1 MVKISVIVPVYNVEP
16 YLPQCLDSLIE
27 QTFNDIEIIC
37 VNDGSTDG
45 SLDVLNHYAAKDSRI
60 KVIDKPNGGVSSARN
75 CGLDAAQG
83 EYVSF
88 VDGDD
93 WLKRNAYEEIISA
106 VDKRNVDM
114 AVFGYYEYLDG
125 NLTETGAKKVLK
137 RFEEE
142 KIPFEKLVLYFCN
155 SICDKIYRRDFLQ
168 KNHLRFHEHLI
179 IAEDGFFNLQCVFK
193 QPAIQAIGQS
203 YYCYRLFRQGS
214 TMSRAISLD
223 EVEKQFEF
231 YHKSDFFQK
240 LNTEEKCL
248 VDLKNLGGLLYRYRL
263 LPAELQPSN
272 RQYLKKCKIYLNKHY
287 AKSKLKKNASYRS
300 LCKEID
306 FWGYRK
312 KIENMIQGIFSVKN
326 SKDKKQKIV
335 TVFGK
340 KIYINR

>member
-1 MVKISVIVPVYNVEP
+1 MAKISVIVPVYNVEP

-27 QTFNDIEIIC
+27 QTFKDIEIIC

-45 SLDVLNHYAAKDSRI
+45 SLNILNHYAAKDSRI

-75 CGLDAAQG
+75 SGLDAAQG
-83 EYVSF
+83 EYISF
-88 VDGDD
+88 VDSDD
-93 WLKRNAYEEIISA
+93 WLKRNAYEEIIMSA
-106 VDKRNVDM
+106 KKHVDM
-114 AVFGYYEYLDG
+114 VIFGYYEFLEG

-137 RFEEE
+137 QFEQE
-142 KIPFEKLVLYFCN
+142 KIPFEKLVLNFCN
-155 SICDKIYRRDFLQ
+155 SIWDKIYRRDFLQ
-168 KNHLRFHEHLI
+168 KNHLRFQEHLI
-179 IAEDGFFNLQCVFK
+179 IAEDGFFNLQCVFNR
-193 QPAIQAIGQS
+193 PTIQTIGQS

-214 TMSRAISLD
+214 TMSRAIGLD

-263 LPAELQPSN
+263 LPAEFQPSN
-272 RQYLKKCKIYLNKHY
+272 RQYLKNCKIYLNKHY

-306 FWGYRK
+306 FLGYRK
-312 KIENMIQGIFSVKN
+312 KFENMMQGIFSVKN
-326 SKDKKQKIV
+326 SSDKKQKII

-340 KIYINR
+340 HFYINR